1 MPWFKVLERIQL
13 KSRVLTT
20 VARVG
25 LRAVRKYAPAAPE
38 LNQSIMRTWVQVG
51 ADQFIAAPCLVGL
64 FFTAMPVLE
73 GKPHEIKTRLAEVM
87 RWRCRPHPSDVHELI
102 IRSRA
107 STEMATNAVQELDGL
122 YSSPGCEVS
131 GPLLASTD
139 GMPSD

>member
-25 LRAVRKYAPAAPE
+25 LHAVRKYAPAAPE

-73 GKPHEIKTRLAEVM
+73 GKPHEIKTRLAEVG
-87 RWRCRPHPSDVHELI
+87 RSQSLNPSF
-102 IRSRA
+102 
-107 STEMATNAVQELDGL
+107 
-122 YSSPGCEVS
+122 
-131 GPLLASTD
+131 
-139 GMPSD
+139 